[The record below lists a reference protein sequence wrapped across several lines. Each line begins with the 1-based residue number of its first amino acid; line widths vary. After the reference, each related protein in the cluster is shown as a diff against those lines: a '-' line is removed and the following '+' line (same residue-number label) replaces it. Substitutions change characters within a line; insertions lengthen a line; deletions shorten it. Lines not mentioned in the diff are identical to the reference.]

1 MTFALISAADSNIG
15 KIRSSNQDSGYA
27 GYQLFFVADGM
38 GGHAGGDIASA
49 ITAQRMA
56 QLDAEYAS
64 ADDAGAAILA
74 SMLETNQLLTE
85 TVGSHTELAGMGTT
99 FSSVLFVGSKAVVS
113 HIGDSRVYLSRGGE
127 TVQVTHDH
135 TFVQRLVE
143 MGRITAEEALTH
155 PRRNVLLRVIG
166 DSNEPPQLDFQVLE
180 TQPGDRWMMCSD
192 GLNGYVSDTIIGRNM
207 QSEQNPAEVVE
218 VLIGEALEAGAPDN
232 VTCVVVDVVPEVLR
246 SEIERTPKFVGSAAN
261 DVVIQES
268 KGKSIVGLFNPKLL
282 TEALTSDSLD
292 RQFISES
299 SEAFIK
305 IQNETQR
312 SLRFR
317 KLRQL
322 AMIVVIIGAV
332 VLAGWGAYQ
341 YTQTKYYVSES
352 GGHIAIYKGIRE
364 ELAGFKFSQVY
375 EETEVL
381 VSELPDYQQQLV
393 KNAIYATDLQ
403 DAYRIL
409 QRLRTSV
416 IVEQ

>member
-85 TVGSHTELAGMGTT
+85 TVANHSELAGMGTT
-99 FSSVLFVGSKAVVS
+99 FSSVVFVGSKAVVS

-192 GLNGYVSDTIIGRNM
+192 GLNGYVSDAIIGRNM
-207 QSEQNPAEVVE
+207 QSEQTPAEVVE

-232 VTCVVVDVVPEVLR
+232 VTCVVVDVVPEALR
-246 SEIERTPKFVGSAAN
+246 AEIERTPKFVGSSAN

-282 TEALTSDSLD
+282 TDAITGDSLD

-299 SEAFIK
+299 SEAFLK
-305 IQNETQR
+305 IQNETQK

-322 AMIVVIIGAV
+322 AMIVAIIGAV
-332 VLAGWGAYQ
+332 LLAGWGAYS

-352 GGHIAIYKGIRE
+352 GGNIAIYKGIKE
-364 ELAGFKFSQVY
+364 ELAGFKFSEVY
-375 EETEVL
+375 EETDVP
-381 VSELPDYQQQLV
+381 VAALPEYQQQLV
-393 KNAIYATDLQ
+393 ENAIYATDLQ

-409 QRLRTSV
+409 QRLRASV
-416 IVEQ
+416 TVEQ

>member
-207 QSEQNPAEVVE
+207 QSEQTPAEVVE